1 MRFLLVIQPRRKVF
15 VSGVQAYWRG
25 GGCIVPFF
33 NSIVT
38 VSLAHFIKN
47 LGRETISIHMR
58 PIGSKKRKTT
68 RLLSNLMHNTMCTY
82 RTSFMLGSD
91 KMREAMS
98 NQGCRRCPA

>member
-1 MRFLLVIQPRRKVF
+1 MRFLLIVQLRRKDF

-47 LGRETISIHMR
+47 LGRETISIHVR
-58 PIGSKKRKTT
+58 LIGSKKQQQQRDF
-68 RLLSNLMHNTMCTY
+68 S
-82 RTSFMLGSD
+82 
-91 KMREAMS
+91 
-98 NQGCRRCPA
+98 QI